1 MKTQR
6 PKRDLVEIFGYAPDD
21 KSTACRSLWTLGAC
35 PFTEAPCVKTNHDKT
50 VVYGVCSVTTKY
62 GDCVV
67 CPNRLYAEGKA
78 VLKRVA
84 QDAFGSLP
92 FYSFQEFVR
101 RRDVAEPCVVAL
113 GINSGSEVRVPRL
126 GSMDWVLAKIED
138 LKLTEYTG
146 IEVQSV
152 DVTGNYRDAWHAYRR
167 LGEND
172 VVPSSEHGMN
182 WANVYK
188 RLIPQI
194 LRKSLVYSRSVLVKN
209 GLNFIAPEIVYQRF

>member
-21 KSTACRSLWTLGAC
+21 MSTACRSLWTLGAC

-67 CPNRLYAEGKA
+67 CPNRLYADGKA

-92 FYSFQEFVR
+92 FYSYQEFVR
-101 RRDVAEPCVVAL
+101 RRAVAERVVSGPNLPTSEDLDGAVARAL
-113 GINSGSEVRVPRL
+113 GVEKALTSG
-126 GSMDWVLAKIED
+126 DNA
-138 LKLTEYTG
+138 
-146 IEVQSV
+146 
-152 DVTGNYRDAWHAYRR
+152 
-167 LGEND
+167 
-172 VVPSSEHGMN
+172 
-182 WANVYK
+182 
-188 RLIPQI
+188 
-194 LRKSLVYSRSVLVKN
+194 
-209 GLNFIAPEIVYQRF
+209 